1 MPLTMSMTSE
11 EIAKLLETY
20 QAATDEVKRR
30 LESMRAKDDN
40 ISIVD
45 MFEMQMTM
53 NKLSQLSEMST
64 SVISS
69 VNSAIQSMA
78 RNVKS

>member
-1 MPLTMSMTSE
+1 MTSE

-20 QAATDEVKRR
+20 QVATDEVKRK
-30 LESMRAKDDN
+30 LESLKAKGND
-40 ISIVD
+40 ISVSD